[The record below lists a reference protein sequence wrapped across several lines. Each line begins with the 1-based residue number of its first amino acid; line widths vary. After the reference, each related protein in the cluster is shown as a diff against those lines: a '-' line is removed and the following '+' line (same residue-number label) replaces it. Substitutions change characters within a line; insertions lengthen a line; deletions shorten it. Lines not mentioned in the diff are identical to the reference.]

1 MASEPNEVS
10 GTDVVVFG
18 QCGPQEF
25 ETPVPQGPEVCVWRL
40 FEGQLPG
47 PFDFFLRLVNTGAI
61 DPADEAVPTTVT
73 GDGRVQLSDPHQ
85 MTKQVVP
92 GVAAVGI

>member
-1 MASEPNEVS
+1 MGVD
-10 GTDVVVFG
+10 G
-18 QCGPQEF
+18 
-25 ETPVPQGPEVCVWRL
+25 L
-40 FEGQLPG
+40 LEGQLPG
-47 PFDFFLRLVNTGAI
+47 PFDFFLRLVNAGSI
-61 DPADEAVPTTVT
+61 DPTDEAVPTTVT

>member
-1 MASEPNEVS
+1 MAVD
-10 GTDVVVFG
+10 G
-18 QCGPQEF
+18 
-25 ETPVPQGPEVCVWRL
+25 L

-47 PFDFFLRLVNTGAI
+47 PFDFFLRLVNTGAT

-85 MTKQVVP
+85 VTKQVVL
-92 GVAAVGI
+92 GVSTMGVRDLQIRCAERR